1 MKKKIVILAF
11 SILIVITLIL
21 GVVISINSYLYELE
35 NFESD
40 KLVGLGA
47 FISACFFGFVLLYEI
62 DLFYTVY
69 YFVLKPKTVF
79 KTIFNILSNLSL
91 VFCFFLMYFEDL
103 IINVK
108 LFEYPFLILFVG
120 YIVLRTVYFCVATWN
135 SGYED

>member
-35 NFESD
+35 NFECD
-40 KLVGLGA
+40 KFVGLGG
-47 FISACFFGFVLLYEI
+47 FIAACFFGFVLLYEI

-108 LFEYPFLILFVG
+108 LFEYPFLILFVV